1 MQYPGKSTL
10 ERRSEITRVAEC
22 ADGNDYGKKTQGLFS
37 KRARRQPGA
46 IVTWDADGSNVRPGP
61 AAAKYEAARTECR
74 AHLLFNAF
82 WLVPFF
88 CVHQMLMRDP
98 MHQIDLGVI
107 VHHIKAI
114 LRKYKECVE
123 DILGITGRAAEKL
136 GLRIRDMLKAREGPG
151 GQR

>member
-1 MQYPGKSTL
+1 
-10 ERRSEITRVAEC
+10 
-22 ADGNDYGKKTQGLFS
+22 
-37 KRARRQPGA
+37 
-46 IVTWDADGSNVRPGP
+46 
-61 AAAKYEAARTECR
+61 
-74 AHLLFNAF
+74 
-82 WLVPFF
+82 
-88 CVHQMLMRDP
+88 